1 VEQMDKLAYYSAF
14 NGTTNPTAIELSHKL
29 IGMLQPENMKRVFFS
44 LGGSDANET
53 AMRIARQYWKM
64 QGQADRYKFISL
76 KKGYHGTHFGAASIN
91 GNTAFRRN
99 YEPLLP
105 GCYHVET
112 PFLYHNSFTDDPLR
126 LGEICAEMLDKEIQF
141 QGPDTV
147 AAFIAEPVQGA
158 GGVIVPPSNYWP
170 LIREVCDKH
179 GVLLVSDEV
188 VTGFGRTG
196 SMFGARGWGVQPDIM
211 NLAKGITSGYIP
223 LGATVVNE
231 RIDNAFKN
239 NSDGFGAIMHG
250 YTYSGHPVACAAAI
264 ATLDIV
270 VNEDLPANAEKEG
283 AYLNERLSSF
293 IDKYDI
299 VGDVRGKGL
308 MSGIELV
315 RDQKTKEP
323 LEDERGARIAEIAKA
338 EGVKIRV
345 NRNMIILSP
354 PLVIQRTEIDKI
366 LNALD
371 IAFAE
376 AS

>member
-1 VEQMDKLAYYSAF
+1 
-14 NGTTNPTAIELSHKL
+14 
-29 IGMLQPENMKRVFFS
+29 
-44 LGGSDANET
+44 
-53 AMRIARQYWKM
+53 
-64 QGQADRYKFISL
+64 
-76 KKGYHGTHFGAASIN
+76 
-91 GNTAFRRN
+91 
-99 YEPLLP
+99 
-105 GCYHVET
+105 
-112 PFLYHNSFTDDPLR
+112 
-126 LGEICAEMLDKEIQF
+126 
-141 QGPDTV
+141 
-147 AAFIAEPVQGA
+147 
-158 GGVIVPPSNYWP
+158 
-170 LIREVCDKH
+170 
-179 GVLLVSDEV
+179 
-188 VTGFGRTG
+188 
-196 SMFGARGWGVQPDIM
+196 
-211 NLAKGITSGYIP
+211 